1 MQFLPESSSNFRFYV
16 SPWDLDA
23 KSWDHDELTIQTVRI
38 RRSALSLIP
47 FVEHLSHSS
56 PILGIF
62 PALNFTLF
70 LHFLQ
75 QRKQDRVKR
84 TIANREALFK
94 LASDLETFMIWND
107 KQCCR
112 TTSFEYHQTT
122 RHQNQT
128 AQLASEI
135 ADGFDRLSQRYARDL
150 KQAEEFS
157 CSLWSPGQLQ
167 K

>member
-1 MQFLPESSSNFRFYV
+1 MY
-16 SPWDLDA
+16 
-23 KSWDHDELTIQTVRI
+23 
-38 RRSALSLIP
+38 
-47 FVEHLSHSS
+47 SS

-62 PALNFTLF
+62 PALNITLL

-107 KQCCR
+107 KQCCY
-112 TTSFEYHQTT
+112 TASFEDHQTT
-122 RHQNQT
+122 QHQNQT
-128 AQLASEI
+128 AQLAAEI

>member
-1 MQFLPESSSNFRFYV
+1 MY
-16 SPWDLDA
+16 
-23 KSWDHDELTIQTVRI
+23 
-38 RRSALSLIP
+38 
-47 FVEHLSHSS
+47 SS

-62 PALNFTLF
+62 PALNITLF

-112 TTSFEYHQTT
+112 TASFEDHQTT

-128 AQLASEI
+128 AQLAAEI

>member
-1 MQFLPESSSNFRFYV
+1 M
-16 SPWDLDA
+16 
-23 KSWDHDELTIQTVRI
+23 
-38 RRSALSLIP
+38 
-47 FVEHLSHSS
+47 EHLSHSS

-62 PALNFTLF
+62 PALNFTLY

-112 TTSFEYHQTT
+112 TASFEDHQTT
-122 RHQNQT
+122 RPQNQT
-128 AQLASEI
+128 AQLAAEI
-135 ADGFDRLSQRYARDL
+135 ADGFNRLSQRYARDL